1 MEREKNGRQV
11 WIDISKGVAMLLVL
25 VGHSMQDGMRMASPF
40 LDVLYRS
47 IYMFHM
53 PWFFWLSGYSYRLS
67 RDNGKTPLQIARKR
81 LINQLPHWILYSF
94 FIFAVFSLTMNS
106 PTLKDLLAEA
116 GFFKMKIGPYALSA
130 IQANNPWAYHLW
142 FLLVLIIITLI
153 VSLADSVSKG
163 RNTTIVCICLI
174 ALGITGI
181 AIRDSLYLG
190 KWWRL
195 YDYVSLYLPVFCLGI
210 LMADMRISDTSAW
223 IWGALGLAYI
233 FVRVKYFSDFSGNS
247 LRVAGWT
254 RFAVYC
260 AGDILLPG
268 IMILLR
274 KIFEK
279 GLFPITGYGRRFFD
293 FLGRESLVI
302 YLWHQPFCCAF
313 LGTVLYSELHLPSLV
328 VMLIC
333 IAASLAVTKIIVSIN
348 RKRKSHLYSQMADR
362 QESRMTH
369 ARRNMKSGVVLKLIT
384 PITSFITRTALIYS
398 LGTVYLGLNGL
409 FTSMLQVLSLAE
421 LGFGSAIVFSMYKP
435 IAQKDEVTVN
445 ALLNLYRKIYRIVGS
460 VIMGVGLL
468 LVPFLPK
475 LIHGSLPEGLNLTV
489 LYLIRLADTSIS
501 YFLFSYRNCL
511 MDASQRRSRIQK
523 IQSISKITL
532 CAVQVVLLM
541 MFKNYYIFCIA
552 IPVIQVAQ
560 NLAYWVVSKKT
571 FPQYHCEGNLPKE
584 SRKDIM
590 KRVTGLF
597 MFRLSHVLRN
607 SFDSIILSAF
617 LGLEILAMYQNY
629 FLIVTTVV
637 GISSILTDSTLSS
650 IGNSVA
656 METTEKNYRDFKSFQ
671 LLFMWVVGIIC
682 VGMTCLYQPFIR
694 LWVGKHNM
702 LSDGLMI
709 LFVVYFFTER
719 MGNICFQYRQ
729 AKGLWWEDR
738 ARPVVDGI
746 TNLTLNFF
754 LVQYIGIAGVM
765 LSTIICHVFI
775 DSLWGAGILFK
786 NYFTN
791 EKQSH
796 YLLKLVLFAASTALA
811 CALSFLLCNFIPLYA
826 ENAITCLLFMSARG
840 IICLIVGNMIFFG
853 IYRLLP
859 EYKTAEVVIR
869 KFLKRA

>member
-1 MEREKNGRQV
+1 MDKEKNRRLV

-25 VGHSMQDGMRMASPF
+25 LGHSMQDGMRMASPF

-53 PWFFWLSGYSYRLS
+53 TWFFWLSGYSYRLS
-67 RDNGKTPLQIARKR
+67 EKKGSTPLRIAKKR
-81 LINQLPHWILYSF
+81 LTVQFPVWILYSF

-106 PTLKDLLAEA
+106 PTLKELLAEA
-116 GFFKMKIGPYALSA
+116 GFNKIKIGPYALSA

-153 VSLADSVSKG
+153 VSLTDSISKG
-163 RNTTIVCICLI
+163 KKTNVVCICLI
-174 ALGITGI
+174 ALGIAGL
-181 AIRDSLYLG
+181 AVRDSLSLG

-195 YDYVSLYLPVFCLGI
+195 YDYISLYLPVFCLGI
-210 LMADMRISDTSAW
+210 LMADMKISDSFAW
-223 IWGALGLAYI
+223 IWGALGLAYVFI
-233 FVRVKYFSDFSGNS
+233 RVKYFSDFSGNS

-254 RFAVYC
+254 RFAVYI
-260 AGDILLPG
+260 AGDVLLPG
-268 IMILLR
+268 IMVLLG
-274 KIFEK
+274 KLFEK
-279 GLFPITGYGRRFFD
+279 GLFPITEYGRRFFG

-313 LGTVLYSELHLPSLV
+313 LGTVLYSRLHLPV
-328 VMLIC
+328 FPVMLIC
-333 IAASLAVTKIIVSIN
+333 ILTSLSVAVILVSFKKKA
-348 RKRKSHLYSQMADR
+348 KRNLQMADK

-369 ARRNMKSGVVLKLIT
+369 ARRNMKSGVVLKLVT
-384 PITSFITRTALIYS
+384 PLTSFITRTALIYS

-445 ALLNLYRKIYRIVGS
+445 ALLNLYRKIYRVVGS

-468 LVPFLPK
+468 LIPFLPK
-475 LIHGSLPEGLNLTV
+475 LIHGSLPEGINLTA

-501 YFLFSYRNCL
+501 YFLFTYRNCL
-511 MDASQRRSRIQK
+511 LDASQRKSRIQR
-523 IQSISKITL
+523 IQSISKIVL
-532 CAVQVVLLM
+532 CAVQVLLLM
-541 MFKNYYIFCIA
+541 LFKNYYIFCIA
-552 IPVIQVAQ
+552 IPVIQVGQ
-560 NLAYWVVSKKT
+560 NLAYWVVSKMT
-571 FPQYHCEGNLPKE
+571 FPQYRCEGNLPKDA
-584 SRKDIM
+584 RKDIM

-617 LGLEILAMYQNY
+617 LGLEILAIYQNY

-671 LLFMWVVGIIC
+671 LLFMWVVGLIC
-682 VGMTCLYQPFIR
+682 VGMSCLYQPFIR

-702 LSDGLMI
+702 LSDGLML

-729 AKGLWWEDR
+729 ARGLWWEDR
-738 ARPVVDGI
+738 ARPIVDGI

-765 LSTIICHVFI
+765 LSTIICHIFI
-775 DSLWGAGILFK
+775 DSLWGARILFK
-786 NYFTN
+786 HYFTN

-796 YLLKLVLFAASTALA
+796 YVLKLMLFAASTAIV
-811 CALSFLLCNFIPLYA
+811 CALSFLLCNFIPVYA
-826 ENAITCLLFMSARG
+826 ENAITCLLFMAGRG
-840 IICLIVGNMIFFG
+840 IICMIVGNMIFFG

-859 EYKTAEVVIR
+859 EYKTAGVVMK

>member
-1 MEREKNGRQV
+1 MDKEKNGRLV
-11 WIDISKGVAMLLVL
+11 WIDISKGFAMLLVL
-25 VGHSMQDGMRMASPF
+25 LGHSMQDGMRMASPF
-40 LDVLYRS
+40 LDALYKG
-47 IYMFHM
+47 IYIFHM
-53 PWFFWLSGYSYRLS
+53 AWFFWLSGYSYRLS
-67 RDNGKTPLQIARKR
+67 EKKGSSPLQIAKKR
-81 LINQLPHWILYSF
+81 LTVLLPIWLLYSF

-106 PTLKDLLAEA
+106 PTLKGFLSEA
-116 GFFKMKIGPYALSA
+116 GFEKIKIGAYALSA

-153 VSLADSVSKG
+153 VSLASSISKG
-163 RNTTIVCICLI
+163 RNTKAACISLIVLGLA
-174 ALGITGI
+174 AL
-181 AIRDSLYLG
+181 AIRDSLSLG

-195 YDYVSLYLPVFCLGI
+195 YDYISLYLPVFCLGI
-210 LMADMRISDTSAW
+210 LMADMDVSDIFAW
-223 IWGALGLAYI
+223 IWGALGLAYVV
-233 FVRVKYFSDFSGNS
+233 VRVRYFSDFSGNS
-247 LRVAGWT
+247 LSVSGWT

-260 AGDILLPG
+260 AGFVLLPG
-268 IMILLR
+268 IMVALG
-274 KIFEK
+274 KIFDKEI
-279 GLFPITGYGRRFFD
+279 LPVTGYGKRFFG
-293 FLGRESLVI
+293 FLGRESLSI

-313 LGTVLYSELHLPSLV
+313 LGAVLYGRLHLPSFA

-333 IAASLAVTKIIVSIN
+333 ILTSLAVAKAIVLFKN
-348 RKRKSHLYSQMADR
+348 RTHRTSQLSDR

-369 ARRNMKSGVVLKLIT
+369 ARRNIKSGVILKLIT
-384 PITSFITRTALIYS
+384 PLTSFITRTALIYS

-445 ALLNLYRKIYRIVGS
+445 ALLKLYRTIYRIVGS
-460 VIMGVGLL
+460 VIMGVGLIL
-468 LVPFLPK
+468 IPFLPK
-475 LIHGSLPEGLNLTV
+475 LIHGSLPAGLNLTV

-511 MDASQRRSRIQK
+511 LDASQRKSRIQR
-523 IQSISKITL
+523 IQSVSKVVL

-541 MFKNYYIFCIA
+541 LFKNYYIFCIA

-560 NLAYWVVSKKT
+560 NLAYWIVSKKT
-571 FPQYHCEGNLPKE
+571 FPQYRCEGSLPKE

-617 LGLEILAMYQNY
+617 LGLEILAIYQNY

-729 AKGLWWEDR
+729 ARGLWWEDR
-738 ARPVVDGI
+738 IRPVVDGI

-765 LSTIICHVFI
+765 LSTILCHVFI
-775 DSLWGAGILFK
+775 DSLWGARILFK
-786 NYFTN
+786 HYFTN
-791 EKQSH
+791 ERQSR
-796 YLLKLVLFAASTALA
+796 YVLKLMLFAGSTAIA
-811 CALSFLLCNFIPLYA
+811 CALSFLLCNFIPQYA
-826 ENAITCLLFMSARG
+826 ENAITCLLFMAGRG
-840 IICLIVGNMIFFG
+840 IICLIVANIVFFG
-853 IYRLLP
+853 IYRMLP
-859 EYKTAEVVIR
+859 EYKTAGIVMK
-869 KFLKRA
+869 KFLKRS

>member
-1 MEREKNGRQV
+1 MDKEKNERLI
-11 WIDISKGVAMLLVL
+11 WIDISKGVAILLVL
-25 VGHSMQDGMRMASPF
+25 IGHSMPDGMRMASPV
-40 LDVLYRS
+40 LDILYRC
-47 IYMFHM
+47 IYTFHM
-53 PWFFWLSGYSYRLS
+53 TWFFWLSGYSYRLS
-67 RDNGKTPLQIARKR
+67 EKKGNSPLQIARKR
-81 LINQLPHWILYSF
+81 LKLLLPVWLLYSF

-106 PTLKDLLAEA
+106 IKLKVFLAEA
-116 GFFKMKIGPYALSA
+116 GFNKMKIGAYALSA
-130 IQANNPWAYHLW
+130 IQANNPWSYHLW

-153 VSLADSVSKG
+153 VSLASYLSKN
-163 RNTTIVCICLI
+163 RTNTACVCLI
-174 ALGITGI
+174 ALGI
-181 AIRDSLYLG
+181 AALAVRDSLSLG
-190 KWWRL
+190 SWWRL
-195 YDYVSLYLPVFCLGI
+195 YDYISLYLPVFCIGI
-210 LMADMRISDTSAW
+210 LMADVKVSDNLAW
-223 IWGALGLAYI
+223 IWGALAVIYI
-233 FVRVKYFSDFSGNS
+233 AIRVKYFSDFSGNS
-247 LRVAGWT
+247 LRVSGWV

-260 AGDILLPG
+260 AADVLLPG
-268 IMILLR
+268 LMVLLG

-279 GLFPITGYGRRFFD
+279 GLLPLTEYGKRFFG
-293 FLGRESLVI
+293 FLGRETLVI

-313 LGTVLYSELHLPSLV
+313 LGTLLYGRLNLPAPLV
-328 VMLIC
+328 MMIC
-333 IAASLAVTKIIVSIN
+333 IVTSLSVTKVIISFKKKVN
-348 RKRKSHLYSQMADR
+348 LESQVTDK

-369 ARRNMKSGVVLKLIT
+369 ARRNMKSGVILKLIT

-435 IAQKDEVTVN
+435 IAQKDETTVN
-445 ALLNLYRKIYRIVGS
+445 ALLNLYRAIYRIVGS
-460 VIMGVGLL
+460 VILGAGLL
-468 LVPFLPK
+468 LIPFLPK
-475 LIHGSLPEGLNLTV
+475 LIHGSIPAGLNLTV
-489 LYLIRLADTSIS
+489 LYLIRLADTSVS

-511 MDASQRRSRIQK
+511 LDASQRKSRIQK
-523 IQSISKITL
+523 IQSISKVTL
-532 CAVQVVLLM
+532 CTVQVVLLM

-560 NLAYWVVSKKT
+560 NLAYWIVSKKT
-571 FPQYHCEGNLPKE
+571 FPQYHCEGSLPKE
-584 SRKDIM
+584 ARKDIM

-617 LGLEILAMYQNY
+617 LGLEILAIYQNY

-682 VGMTCLYQPFIR
+682 VGMACLYQPFIR
-694 LWVGKHNM
+694 LWVGKNNM
-702 LSDGLMI
+702 LSEGLML

-729 AKGLWWEDR
+729 ARGLWWEDR
-738 ARPVVDGI
+738 IRPVVDGI

-765 LSTIICHVFI
+765 LSTIICHVFM
-775 DSLWGAGILFK
+775 DSFWGARILFK
-786 NYFTN
+786 HYFTN

-796 YLLKLVLFAASTALA
+796 YVLKLVLFAASTSLA
-811 CALSFLLCNFIPLYA
+811 CALSYLLCNFIPQYA
-826 ENAITCLLFMSARG
+826 ENAITCLLFMAGRG
-840 IICLIVGNMIFFG
+840 IICLIVANIVFFG

-859 EYKTAEVVIR
+859 EYKTAGVVMK

>member
-1 MEREKNGRQV
+1 
-11 WIDISKGVAMLLVL
+11 
-25 VGHSMQDGMRMASPF
+25 
-40 LDVLYRS
+40 
-47 IYMFHM
+47 
-53 PWFFWLSGYSYRLS
+53 
-67 RDNGKTPLQIARKR
+67 
-81 LINQLPHWILYSF
+81 
-94 FIFAVFSLTMNS
+94 
-106 PTLKDLLAEA
+106 
-116 GFFKMKIGPYALSA
+116 
-130 IQANNPWAYHLW
+130 
-142 FLLVLIIITLI
+142 
-153 VSLADSVSKG
+153 
-163 RNTTIVCICLI
+163 
-174 ALGITGI
+174 
-181 AIRDSLYLG
+181 
-190 KWWRL
+190 
-195 YDYVSLYLPVFCLGI
+195 
-210 LMADMRISDTSAW
+210 MADMKISDTFAW
-223 IWGALGLAYI
+223 IWGALGLAYVFI
-233 FVRVKYFSDFSGNS
+233 RVKYFSDFSGNS

-254 RFAVYC
+254 RFAVYI
-260 AGDILLPG
+260 AGDVLLPG
-268 IMILLR
+268 IMVLLG

-279 GLFPITGYGRRFFD
+279 GIFPVSRYGRRFFG

-313 LGTVLYSELHLPSLV
+313 LGTVLYSRLHLPV
-328 VMLIC
+328 FPVMLIC
-333 IAASLAVTKIIVSIN
+333 ILTSLSVAVILVSFKKKA
-348 RKRKSHLYSQMADR
+348 KRDLQMADK
-362 QESRMTH
+362 QESRMTY
-369 ARRNMKSGVVLKLIT
+369 ARRNIKSGAVLKLIT
-384 PITSFITRTALIYS
+384 PLTSFITRTALIYS
-398 LGTVYLGLNGL
+398 LGNVYLGLNGL

-435 IAQKDEVTVN
+435 IAQKDELTVN

-468 LVPFLPK
+468 LIPFLPK
-475 LIHGSLPEGLNLTV
+475 LIHGDLPDGLNITV

-511 MDASQRRSRIQK
+511 LDASQRKSRIQR
-523 IQSISKITL
+523 IQSMSKIIL
-532 CAVQVVLLM
+532 CAIQVVLLM
-541 MFKNYYIFCIA
+541 LFKNYYIFCIA
-552 IPVIQVAQ
+552 IPVIQVGQ

-571 FPQYHCEGNLPKE
+571 FPQYRCEGNLPKDA
-584 SRKDIM
+584 RKDIM

-617 LGLEILAMYQNY
+617 LGLEILAIYQNY

-671 LLFMWVVGIIC
+671 LLFMWVVGLIC
-682 VGMTCLYQPFIR
+682 VGMSCLYQPFIR

-702 LSDGLMI
+702 LSDGLML

-729 AKGLWWEDR
+729 ARGLWWEDR
-738 ARPVVDGI
+738 ARPIVDGI

-765 LSTIICHVFI
+765 LSTIICHIFI
-775 DSLWGAGILFK
+775 DSLWGARILFK
-786 NYFTN
+786 HYFTN

-796 YLLKLVLFAASTALA
+796 YVLKLMMFAASTAIA
-811 CALSFLLCNFIPLYA
+811 CALSFLLCNFIPVYA
-826 ENAITCLLFMSARG
+826 ENAITCLLFMAGRG

-859 EYKTAEVVIR
+859 EYKTAGVVMK

>member
-1 MEREKNGRQV
+1 MENNKSRRLV
-11 WIDISKGVAMLLVL
+11 WVDISKGVAMLLVL
-25 VGHSMQDGMRMASPF
+25 IGHSMQDGMRMASPV

-47 IYMFHM
+47 IYLFHM
-53 PWFFWLSGYSYRLS
+53 TWFFWLSGYSYRLS
-67 RDNGKTPLQIARKR
+67 EKNGSKPLQIARKR
-81 LINQLPHWILYSF
+81 LTVQFPIWLLYSF
-94 FIFAVFSLTMNS
+94 FIFSVFSLTMNS
-106 PTLKDLLAEA
+106 PTLKELLAEG
-116 GFFKMKIGPYALSA
+116 GFVKIKIGPYALSA
-130 IQANNPWAYHLW
+130 IQANNPWSYHLW
-142 FLLVLIIITLI
+142 FLFVLIIITLI
-153 VSLADSVSKG
+153 VSLADSISKG
-163 RNTTIVCICLI
+163 RNTKAVCIFLI
-174 ALGITGI
+174 AIGIVGL
-181 AIRDSLYLG
+181 AIRDSLSLG

-195 YDYVSLYLPVFCLGI
+195 YDYLTLYLPVFCLGI
-210 LMADMRISDTSAW
+210 LMADMKIPDTVAW
-223 IWGALGLAYI
+223 IWGTIGLIYI
-233 FVRVKYFSDFSGNS
+233 VFRVRYFSDFSGNS

-260 AGDILLPG
+260 VGDILLPG
-268 IMILLR
+268 IMVALGKL
-274 KIFEK
+274 FEK
-279 GLFPITGYGRRFFD
+279 GLFPITKYGKRFFG
-293 FLGRESLVI
+293 FLGRETLVI

-313 LGTVLYSELHLPSLV
+313 LGTVLYSRLHLPALA

-333 IAASLAVTKIIVSIN
+333 IAASLIVSKIIISFK
-348 RKRKSHLYSQMADR
+348 KRLHAGSQLSDR

-369 ARRNMKSGVVLKLIT
+369 AKRNIKSGIVLKLVT
-384 PITSFITRTALIYS
+384 PMTSFITRTALIYS

-435 IAQKDEVTVN
+435 IAQKDETTVN

-460 VIMGVGLL
+460 AIMGVGLL
-468 LVPFLPK
+468 LIPFLPK
-475 LIHGSLPEGLNLTV
+475 LIHGTLPSEINLTV

-501 YFLFSYRNCL
+501 YFLFTYRNCL
-511 MDASQRRSRIQK
+511 LDASQRKSRIQR
-523 IQSISKITL
+523 IQSISKIVL
-532 CAVQVVLLM
+532 CAVQVLLLM
-541 MFKNYYIFCIA
+541 LFRNYYIFCIA
-552 IPVIQVAQ
+552 IPAIRVLQ
-560 NLAYWVVSKKT
+560 NIAYWVVSKKT
-571 FPQYHCEGNLPKE
+571 FPQYRCVGTLPKE

-671 LLFMWVVGIIC
+671 LMFMWVVGIIC

-694 LWVGKHNM
+694 LWVGKNNM
-702 LSDGLMI
+702 LSNGLMI

-738 ARPVVDGI
+738 ARPVVDGV

-786 NYFTN
+786 NYFS
-791 EKQSH
+791 EYKQSH
-796 YLLKLVLFAASTALA
+796 YVLKLVLFAASTALA
-811 CALSFLLCNFIPLYA
+811 CALSTVICNFIPEYA
-826 ENAITCLLFMSARG
+826 ENAITCLLFMAARG
-840 IICLIVGNMIFFG
+840 IICLVVGNLIFFG

-859 EYKTAEVVIR
+859 EYNTAKVVMR